1 MAKFNLSII
10 TYSKKL
16 LEKEVDYVRVRTTQG
31 DMGILAN
38 HASLVVELDPGEM
51 KIKDEEK
58 EEFYFLSGG
67 FLEVSDNKVN
77 IIADQAIYASDIDYE
92 RAKAQAEEARKSMKL
107 TNEDE
112 QSFVLAE
119 RKLKEALLKMNI
131 RGRI

>member
-16 LEKEVDYVRVRTTQG
+16 LEKEVEYVRVRTTQG

-38 HASLVVELDPGEM
+38 HAPLVVELDPGEM

-92 RAKAQAEEARKSMKL
+92 RAKAQAEEARKAMEL

>member
-16 LEKEVDYVRVRTTQG
+16 LEKEVEYVRVRTTQG

-38 HASLVVELDPGEM
+38 HTPLVVELDPGEM
-51 KIKDEEK
+51 KIKNEDK

-92 RAKAQAEEARKSMKL
+92 RAKAQAEEARKAMEL